1 MSKGSNEGLGTAM
14 KRAFTWHW
22 HLLGLGA
29 GVGVALLSGVPM
41 VVLPLLAAAELG
53 YLGFLGLN
61 PRFQNVLKGQAK
73 APPPLPQ
80 DPQKRYQ
87 QLFAFLSE
95 ADVAR
100 FRTLRDRCAELV
112 DLRRAMDSKQGSAGV
127 EDFRGESLDRM
138 LWLFLKLLHQRSG
151 LEKFLGA
158 TRRENIEAEL
168 KSAEQQ
174 LASSTERDKAAGL
187 PESRLA
193 TSIRERI
200 TTIRERL
207 ENHKQAQDGLE
218 LVTAEIDKTEQQI
231 THLCEVGM
239 TTTDSAGLTAQIDSI
254 SASLQSSEKIFAET
268 SFSQLYDDDQAPPLL
283 SGSSNPRATVPQ

>member
-1 MSKGSNEGLGTAM
+1 MSKGNTEGMTSAL

-29 GVGVALLSGVPM
+29 GLGVAVLSGAPM

-61 PRFQNVLKGQAK
+61 PRFQNVLKGQK
-73 APPPLPQ
+73 KTPPPLPV
-80 DPQKRYQ
+80 DPRQRYQ
-87 QLFAFLSE
+87 QLLSFLSE
-95 ADVAR
+95 TDSAR
-100 FRTLRDRCAELV
+100 FDDLRRRCAELV
-112 DLRRAMDSKQGSAGV
+112 NLRRSMDAKQGTSGV

-158 TRRENIEAEL
+158 THRENIEAEL

-174 LASSTERDKAAGL
+174 LATAQERGKAAGL

-207 ENHKQAQDGLE
+207 DNHQQARDGLE

-239 TTTDSAGLTAQIDSI
+239 TMSDSAGLTAQIDSI

-268 SFSQLYDDDQAPPLL
+268 SFSQIYDDEQAPPLL
-283 SGSSNPRATVPQ
+283 SGSANQRAAIPQ